1 LYRKS
6 IPTMIKARVLKWK
19 TLACMAFLFTW
30 IDVNAQ
36 CDLVV
41 NNPPCQAGPVNI
53 TSAAITAG
61 SPNVGTL
68 TYWLNPQATAPLA
81 NPSAVANSGFY
92 YIKNTVGGC
101 SSIAPVTVTIG
112 NTAPT
117 TPPFLT
123 VLCPFSTTSAIFF
136 DFVEA
141 GQTSF
146 SYSYQVNSGPIVY
159 GSQTSPTSYVVAGL
173 AQGDIVTFTVSYNGV
188 CTPPLK
194 ITASPVNTPNFV
206 NNQTLC
212 VGTTLPTTAPNG
224 IGGVWNHPQVT
235 AGTSNYVFTPL
246 RCQNSQTI
254 SITGIPV
261 VTPTFNPI
269 PAVCEGSPAPTLPAS
284 STNPTPVT
292 GTWSPATVNTSTTGT
307 QVFTFTPAA
316 GQCATN
322 TATLSVTV
330 NPRITPT
337 FAVYPATLCQNST
350 APALPASTNGISGTW
365 NPTTISTTTAG
376 IKTSTFVPNAGQ
388 CVSATPV
395 TISVNVVQNVAPTF
409 NPIGSFCAGTA
420 APALPAASIEGF
432 SGTWSP
438 ATISNTASGTYT
450 FTPSATTCA
459 TTATLNVT
467 VTPAPITVFNAFP
480 STNLTICSG
489 SPVSAL
495 PAISSNAPAVSG
507 TWSPAAISNTASG
520 TYTFTPTA
528 GQCASPFVLNVTVTP
543 TTTIQF
549 NSLPQN
555 FSICVGSPPPPLPAQ
570 SNNTPP
576 VTGSWNAAAIDT
588 ATPGVRTY
596 TFQASPGQ
604 CVTSFFY
611 TITVDVTPKII
622 PIYGPILPFCE
633 GTVPPEGLALPT
645 TVNSVVGTWSP
656 WANIDNTITGHTVYT
671 FTPAANQCAE
681 TTILNINITPRTV
694 TIFTQQQIPAFCAG
708 TTPIPT
714 LPTISDNGITG
725 TWSPAIIDN
734 MLSGTYT
741 FTPDA
746 GICATV
752 ATLDVTVI
760 QPISPGFD
768 DIVFC
773 ENAAVP
779 VLETTSPLGING
791 TWNPAVIDP
800 TVSGATYTFTP
811 DTGECAIP
819 QTITV
824 TVNQLTLNSVTVT
837 TTGGFFS
844 DTAVVTI
851 TALDPGNYLY
861 QLEDGP
867 LYTSNVFTDVAPGV
881 YDVTVYDANG
891 CAPPIVL
898 VDEVVIV
905 DYPKFFTPN
914 GDGFNDTWNIFD
926 LLEVGQAQAQIF
938 IFDRHGKLIKQIAP
952 AGFGWDGTYNGQPLP
967 SSDYW
972 FLVNYTELGVP
983 KEFKAHF
990 SLKR

>member
-1 LYRKS
+1 
-6 IPTMIKARVLKWK
+6 MIKARVLKWK
-19 TLACMAFLFTW
+19 TLACLAFLFIW

-36 CDLVV
+36 CDLVI
-41 NNPPCQAGPVNI
+41 NNPPCQAGPVNL

-68 TYWLNPQATAPLA
+68 SYWLNPQATVPLA
-81 NPSAVANSGFY
+81 NPNAVATSGFY

-101 SSIAPVTVTIG
+101 TSIAEVKVTIG
-112 NTAPT
+112 SAAPNAT
-117 TPPFLT
+117 PFLT
-123 VLCPFSTTSAIFF
+123 VLCNFSSASAIFF
-136 DFVEA
+136 DFVDV

-146 SYSYQVNSGPIVY
+146 DYSYQINNGPIVY
-159 GSQTSPTSYVVAGL
+159 GNQFSPTSHIVSGL
-173 AQGDIVTFTVSYNGV
+173 SQGDIVTFTVAFVGI

-194 ITASPVNTPNFV
+194 IKASPVATPNFT

-212 VGTTLPTTAPNG
+212 AGTTLSTIAPNG
-224 IGGVWNHPQVT
+224 VTGVWNHPQVT
-235 AGTSNYVFTPL
+235 AGTSNYVFTPMG
-246 RCQNSQTI
+246 CQNSQSI

-269 PAVCEGSPAPTLPAS
+269 PAICEGSAAPTLPSS
-284 STNPTPVT
+284 STNSPPIT
-292 GTWSPATVNTSTTGT
+292 GTWSPATVNTSTPGT
-307 QVFTFTPAA
+307 QVFTFTPTA
-316 GQCATN
+316 GQCAIN

-330 NPRITPT
+330 NPRVTPT
-337 FAVYPATLCQNST
+337 FAAYPSTVCQNST
-350 APALPASTNGISGTW
+350 APALPTSTNGISGTW
-365 NPTTISTTTAG
+365 NPTTINTSTTGT
-376 IKTSTFVPNAGQ
+376 KTSTFIPAAGQ
-388 CVSATPV
+388 CVSVTPV

-409 NPIGSFCAGTA
+409 TPIAPFCAGTA
-420 APALPAASIEGF
+420 APSLPATSIEGF

-459 TTATLNVT
+459 TTGTLNVT
-467 VTPAPITVFNAFP
+467 VTPAPTTVFNAFP

-489 SPVSAL
+489 SPVPAL
-495 PAISSNAPAVSG
+495 PANSSNAPAVAG
-507 TWSPAAISNTASG
+507 TWSPAAISNTTSG
-520 TYTFTPTA
+520 TYTFTPNA
-528 GQCASPFVLNVTVTP
+528 GQCASVFVLNVTVTP

-570 SNNTPP
+570 SDNTTP
-576 VTGSWNAAAIDT
+576 VTGTWNAAAIDT
-588 ATPGVRTY
+588 STPGVRTY
-596 TFQASPGQ
+596 TFQASPAQ

-633 GTVPPEGLALPT
+633 GTVPPQGLALPT
-645 TVNSVVGTWSP
+645 TVNGVVGTWSP
-656 WANIDNTITGHTVYT
+656 SATIDNTITGHTVYT

-681 TTILNINITPRTV
+681 PSILNINITPRTV
-694 TIFTQQQIPAFCAG
+694 TSFALQQIAPFCSG
-708 TTPIPT
+708 TTPIPD
-714 LPTISDNGITG
+714 LPAISDNGITG
-725 TWSPAIIDN
+725 TWSPAVIDN
-734 MLSGTYT
+734 TLSGTYT

-760 QPISPGFD
+760 QPINPGFD

-773 ENAAVP
+773 ENAPVP
-779 VLETTSPLGING
+779 VLDTTSPLGITG
-791 TWNPAVIDP
+791 TWSPAVIDP
-800 TVSGATYTFTP
+800 AVTSATYTFTP
-811 DTGECAIP
+811 DAGECALS

-867 LYTSNVFTDVAPGV
+867 LYTTNIFTDVAPGV

-914 GDGFNDTWNIFD
+914 GDGFNDNWNIFD
-926 LLEVGQAQAQIF
+926 LVEVGQAQAHIF
-938 IFDRHGKLIKQIAP
+938 IFDRHGKLIKQIVP
-952 AGFGWDGTYNGQPLP
+952 GGYGWDGTYNGQPLP